1 MDKAWSTLDCQLG
14 TCKKEGKS
22 VGSSSNEDSLSLL
35 SIRIKLTSCHL
46 VFISPS
52 VSTCMQ
58 SPCPPYCPLCPL
70 SLCLYI
76 SLVLSIRQ
84 NKKINCPCYDTFRN
98 ICVSWRLWGLSK
110 LDSKC
115 FSRVSKFKSH
125 ILHTGFK
132 MCVFTE

>member
-1 MDKAWSTLDCQLG
+1 M
-14 TCKKEGKS
+14 
-22 VGSSSNEDSLSLL
+22 GSSSNEDSLSLL

-58 SPCPPYCPLCPL
+58 SPCPPYCPLCLL

-84 NKKINCPCYDTFRN
+84 NNKLTALAMIHLGIFVYHRGCEGCQSKIAS
-98 ICVSWRLWGLSK
+98 VSHECLSSSHTSYT
-110 LDSKC
+110 LDLKC
-115 FSRVSKFKSH
+115 ACSQSNS
-125 ILHTGFK
+125 
-132 MCVFTE
+132 CS